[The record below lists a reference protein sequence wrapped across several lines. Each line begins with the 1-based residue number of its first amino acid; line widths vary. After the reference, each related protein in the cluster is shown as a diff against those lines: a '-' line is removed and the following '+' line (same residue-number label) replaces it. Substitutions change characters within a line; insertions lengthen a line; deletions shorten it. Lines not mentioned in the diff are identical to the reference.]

1 MIIPTL
7 NTEGKALAI
16 IPARGG
22 SKRIPRKN
30 IKNFLGKPIIA
41 YSIEAAIQSGLF
53 SEVMVSTDDT
63 EIAAIALQYGAK
75 VPFMRSTENANDFA
89 TTVDVLTEVLEKYQQ
104 LNKSFQYACCI
115 YPTAPFVSG
124 ESLQKA
130 FQILSDKGL
139 DAVFPIQRFS
149 FPPQRGVVMEQEKI
163 RWKNPENA
171 QVRSQDLEP
180 MYHDAGQFY
189 FFRTNAFLT
198 TKQILGDNTGGMIIS
213 EMDAHDIDNEED
225 WKIAE
230 FKFSLHSKS

>member
-1 MIIPTL
+1 MIFPVLSIDNKP
-7 NTEGKALAI
+7 LAI

-41 YSIEAAIQSGLF
+41 YSIEAALKSGLF
-53 SEVMVSTDDT
+53 SEVMVSTDDS
-63 EIAAIALQYGAK
+63 EIATIALQYGAK
-75 VPFMRSTENANDFA
+75 VPFMRSPENANDFA
-89 TTVDVLTEVLEKYQQ
+89 TTVDVLIEVLEKYEQI
-104 LNKSFQYACCI
+104 NRHFAYACCI

-130 FQILSDKGL
+130 FQMLIEKDL
-139 DAVFPIQRFS
+139 DSVFPIQKFS
-149 FPPQRGVVMEQEKI
+149 FPPQRGVVVEQEKI
-163 RWKNPENA
+163 KWKNPENA

-189 FFRTNAFLT
+189 FFRTLSLINNR
-198 TKQILGDNTGGMIIS
+198 QILGDNTGGLIIS

-230 FKFSLHSKS
+230 FKFSLHSK